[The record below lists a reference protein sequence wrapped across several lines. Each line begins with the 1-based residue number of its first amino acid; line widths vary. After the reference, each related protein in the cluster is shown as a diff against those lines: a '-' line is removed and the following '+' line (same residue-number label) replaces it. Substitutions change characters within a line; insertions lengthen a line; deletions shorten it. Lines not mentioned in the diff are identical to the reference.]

1 MATIDEKKIR
11 AYHVKEAQGW
21 VCPVCASD
29 EERESS
35 EKAPYIEDVVHDE
48 KPMYCV
54 RCKKK
59 IE

>member
-1 MATIDEKKIR
+1 M
-11 AYHVKEAQGW
+11 AYHTKESNEI

-29 EERESS
+29 EERENSD
-35 EKAPYIEDVVHDE
+35 PIHYITGVVVDPNP
-48 KPMYCV
+48 KYCV

>member
-1 MATIDEKKIR
+1 MAILDEEEIK
-11 AYHVKEAQGW
+11 AYHLREGNGW

-29 EERESS
+29 EERENSD
-35 EKAPYIEDVVHDE
+35 PIHYITGEVKDPDP
-48 KPMYCV
+48 KYCV

>member
-1 MATIDEKKIR
+1 MAILDEEKIKG
-11 AYHVKEAQGW
+11 YHLKEESGW

-35 EKAPYIEDVVHDE
+35 EPIHYITGEVRDE

>member
-1 MATIDEKKIR
+1 MAAIDEEKIR
-11 AYHVKEAQGW
+11 AYHLKEENGW
-21 VCPVCASD
+21 VCPVCAKD

-35 EKAPYIEDVVHDE
+35 ETIHYITGVVHDE

-59 IE
+59 ID